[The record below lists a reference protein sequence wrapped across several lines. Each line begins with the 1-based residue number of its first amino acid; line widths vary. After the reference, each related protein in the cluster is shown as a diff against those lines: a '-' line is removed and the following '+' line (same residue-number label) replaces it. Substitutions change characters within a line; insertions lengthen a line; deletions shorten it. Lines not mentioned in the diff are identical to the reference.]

1 MNTLSVG
8 SLTLLHMILL
18 LQQGT
23 GQRRNLP
30 LGKLAA
36 HKSPTMAGQGGIGLA
51 CPLWLGGNEAV
62 QRGGEDVR
70 IASLPAGL
78 WDNNHWQ
85 ELGTSAQVSK
95 LVLLQG
101 TVGRIHPQRAK
112 YNQKVA
118 TFM

>member
-1 MNTLSVG
+1 MV
-8 SLTLLHMILL
+8 
-18 LQQGT
+18 
-23 GQRRNLP
+23 RRNE
-30 LGKLAA
+30 AA
-36 HKSPTMAGQGGIGLA
+36 
-51 CPLWLGGNEAV
+51 

-85 ELGTSAQVSK
+85 ELGTSVQVSK

-101 TVGRIHPQRAK
+101 TVGRIYPQRAK

-118 TFM
+118 KFM

>member
-1 MNTLSVG
+1 MV
-8 SLTLLHMILL
+8 
-18 LQQGT
+18 
-23 GQRRNLP
+23 R
-30 LGKLAA
+30 
-36 HKSPTMAGQGGIGLA
+36 
-51 CPLWLGGNEAV
+51 GNEAA
-62 QRGGEDVR
+62 QKGGEDVR

-95 LVLLQG
+95 LLQG

-118 TFM
+118 KFM